1 MSVSLSQ
8 LWKQFIARTC
18 SKYSIFKLS
27 WCFYLGVFI
36 HCSLITFRTC
46 LLFVI
51 NGGYLFNYIYFL
63 IALFWTPCLW
73 LMERQGICK
82 MSVCWFLLPVV
93 IVETR
98 PINTDALI
106 SWFCFSGIARINRA
120 LTLYIISWNHLTL
133 ITDMSEWI
141 NNFPLC
147 LSPKTSSQTEWV
159 GTSTFKQLC
168 STKTTG
174 TQIQIGVWDIRLETY
189 LI

>member
-1 MSVSLSQ
+1 M
-8 LWKQFIARTC
+8 RTC
-18 SKYSIFKLS
+18 LKYSIFKAFLVFLS
-27 WCFYLGVFI
+27 WCFYSLFI
-36 HCSLITFRTC
+36 NNFQNLP
-46 LLFVI
+46 FVCYQR
-51 NGGYLFNYIYFL
+51 GYLFNYIYFL

-159 GTSTFKQLC
+159 RTSTVQL
-168 STKTTG
+168 KLP
-174 TQIQIGVWDIRLETY
+174 VPRFRLESETY
-189 LI
+189 GLKRI